1 MDNFRIR
8 NVVYGVQVL
17 AWVEH
22 HRFVAPCWGLFGVRG
37 LGPGRH
43 KSSSHGCRSSHPG
56 CAKAASAIQGLAW
69 AEYHRFV
76 ISMLCY
82 IPGELA
88 VFNIGGCESEDAY
101 TETLNPAWCVL
112 AYRVLAWRHIAVS
125 PWLQERSPR
134 MRRSGIDNTG
144 PGSGGAPTASSD
156 CKAWSPV
163 WCLLGVQVLAWAAHR
178 RSATITLH
186 NSAAQ

>member
-1 MDNFRIR
+1 MDNKDTQCRIR
-8 NVVYGVQVL
+8 RTG
-17 AWVEH
+17 
-22 HRFVAPCWGLFGVRG
+22 PGLDGPPLFRRTM
-37 LGPGRH
+37 LGATWHTGTLSGRH

-101 TETLNPAWCVL
+101 TETLNPAGCVL

-134 MRRSGIDNTG
+134 MRRSGIDDTG
-144 PGSGGAPTASSD
+144 PGPGGAPTASSD
-156 CKAWSPV
+156 CKARSPV
-163 WCLLGVQVLAWAAHR
+163 WRCICCEGGVLGWMF
-178 RSATITLH
+178 
-186 NSAAQ
+186 